1 METTTTDH
9 KKSSSVACRPLEA
22 EDRARVEELHAGQS
36 TELPDFANPLTVVKE
51 GIEAGGVLIAAG
63 IARLELNVT
72 LLIDRDWGT
81 PMERLAAITQLQEE
95 MRRKASAL
103 GLDWA
108 YAEADEKFGKRLEE
122 LGWQRAKKGLY
133 FLRID
138 P

>member
-1 METTTTDH
+1 MEPIITDH
-9 KKSSSVACRPLEA
+9 KNSSSAACRALEA
-22 EDRARVEELHAGQS
+22 ADLARVQELHAGLS
-36 TELPDFANPLTVVKE
+36 TELPDISHPLTVVKE
-51 GIEAGGVLIAAG
+51 GIEVDGILIAAG

-72 LLIDRDWGT
+72 LLMDRDWGT
-81 PMERLAAITQLQEE
+81 PIERLAAITQLQEE

-122 LGWQRAKKGLY
+122 MGWQRAKKGLY

>member
-9 KKSSSVACRPLEA
+9 KKSCSVACRPLEA
-22 EDRARVEELHAGQS
+22 KDRARVEELHAGQS

-51 GIEAGGVLIAAG
+51 GIEADGVLIAAG

-95 MRRKASAL
+95 MRGKASAL

-108 YAEADEKFGKRLEE
+108 YAEVPERWGKRLEE
-122 LGWQRAKKGLY
+122 LGWKPAKNRLY
-133 FLRID
+133 YLRID
-138 P
+138 